1 MFYILTA
8 VAVIGTG
15 YTVRKLPHSLAR
27 ILATAILKRRYR
39 VEVIGFD
46 NIPQSGATLL
56 LGNHISWIDWALVQ
70 IACPRPIRFV
80 MLKRIYETWYLKPF
94 FKAFGVVPIAAGH
107 SEESL
112 KTINALLKRGECV
125 LPVSGRRNQS

>member
-1 MFYILTA
+1 MGIDSVGLFYILTA
-8 VAVIGTG
+8 VAVLGTG
-15 YTVRKLPHSLAR
+15 YTVRKLPHSLVR

-46 NIPQSGATLL
+46 NIPQTGATLM

-94 FKAFGVVPIAAGH
+94 FKAFGVVPIAAGQ
-107 SEESL
+107 SRESL
-112 KTINALLKRGECV
+112 RTINALLQDG
-125 LPVSGRRNQS
+125 